1 MYPPPNYAAPAYS
14 APGYGAPAYP
24 APTASPMVPAAPFPI
39 DVPAPIAPLAEPKPV
54 SVAASVA
61 TVLAQRRRRAQ
72 RNSLIA
78 AVAGCLLLA
87 TGVVGY
93 ANRDKLMKLGQP
105 QVAQAPTNPGTV
117 DTSGDSSAPLPRVV
131 EGSLPKTPAPKPE
144 PKPAPTPEPAPM
156 PEATPDTAPPMPE
169 PEPKP
174 EPTPEPTP
182 PTTPEPTPPPMPEP
196 APPPMPTKA
205 ELAALGKALAA
216 GKAALT
222 KYDFLAADEQIAAAE
237 TLAKLPEHQE
247 MVARLKEVAL
257 YVKQFRNAVSEGL
270 KNLQVGAELKVG
282 TSTMVVVVAVSPERL
297 TIRRAGGNVTYPLD
311 ELPAGLTMALADS
324 WFKADDPVNRVVKG
338 AYFAVAEGD
347 VASHREKAMKYWEEA
362 TAAGVDAKPLLPF
375 LTDNYDLE
383 KQAEATKTDK
393 GNTEKGNTA
402 TESKP

>member
-1 MYPPPNYAAPAYS
+1 
-14 APGYGAPAYP
+14 
-24 APTASPMVPAAPFPI
+24 
-39 DVPAPIAPLAEPKPV
+39 
-54 SVAASVA
+54 
-61 TVLAQRRRRAQ
+61 
-72 RNSLIA
+72 
-78 AVAGCLLLA
+78 
-87 TGVVGY
+87 
-93 ANRDKLMKLGQP
+93 
-105 QVAQAPTNPGTV
+105 
-117 DTSGDSSAPLPRVV
+117 
-131 EGSLPKTPAPKPE
+131 
-144 PKPAPTPEPAPM
+144 
-156 PEATPDTAPPMPE
+156 
-169 PEPKP
+169 
-174 EPTPEPTP
+174 
-182 PTTPEPTPPPMPEP
+182 
-196 APPPMPTKA
+196 MPTKA

-347 VASHREKAMKYWEEA
+347 VASHREKAKKYWEEA